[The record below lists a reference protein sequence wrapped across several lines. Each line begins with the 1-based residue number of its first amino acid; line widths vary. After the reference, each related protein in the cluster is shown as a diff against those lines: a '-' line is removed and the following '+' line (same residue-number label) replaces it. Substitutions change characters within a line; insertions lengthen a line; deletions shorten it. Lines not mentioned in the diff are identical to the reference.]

1 MTYGVYYIFCLILIA
16 TYSLAVS
23 GKCLAKIKI
32 LFFFCHPFFYLE
44 MKQKLHK
51 CKMLS

>member
-32 LFFFCHPFFYLE
+32 FIFLLPPLF
-44 MKQKLHK
+44 
-51 CKMLS
+51 LSGNETETSQM

>member
-32 LFFFCHPFFYLE
+32 FIFLLPPLFYLE